1 MSYEKIKPC
10 PFCGSKAR
18 TLPSIAHDREQR
30 ATCTYGRCCLFNHCI
45 EVSEWN
51 RRPSP
56 WRPIAEAPK
65 DGTKILV
72 LKKSV
77 LNDGGGIFVA
87 SYGKLDDWEV
97 WDWKIKQY
105 PQGTWDSVTH
115 FMPPALTAE

>member
-1 MSYEKIKPC
+1 MSSEKIKPC

-56 WRPIAEAPK
+56 WRPISDAPK
-65 DGTKILV
+65 DGSIV
-72 LKKSV
+72 LGFM
-77 LNDGGGIFVA
+77 NPTWIEGIQFYEDEWFYPSTGDAA
-87 SYGKLDDWEV
+87 SKYKT
-97 WDWKIKQY
+97 Q
-105 PQGTWDSVTH
+105 PTH
-115 FMPPALTAE
+115 FMPLPEPPKEG